1 MTDASDDDDAT
12 SSEISSLF
20 HGGDSGEATSPPSP
34 IPRADADADLADLAS
49 STSARASSSSSS
61 SSASLEAAQHSSPSA
76 LSVASTAAP
85 SAEEIASRTRALER
99 VGAADGDGDGDGER
113 LARPS
118 RVVAPPA
125 RLSVSPS
132 SAGSRFSDA
141 RASTRPPR
149 RARSSSV
156 SVSSSSAPPR
166 TIASTA
172 DPGALALASFGERGG
187 AGALTT
193 AASEETR
200 AWRRASPTVRRWL
213 EEKERKAASLA
224 RLKTRRAR
232 ADVSWIVNRR
242 KHQMAIFRRDR
253 ANDEREAR
261 RELVAARSDGAL
273 ALLLGRPDPSLSPS
287 SPSPRRRPRD
297 DADADADVTAASMIS
312 ALALAP
318 SLPLPSRRP
327 PAGAPPARDITRR
340 RHSPPPSPTK
350 TRRAPGVALP
360 WTRLAPPA
368 PKTRT
373 KQTSVWIEPG
383 RFVTTTTVV
392 TTTTKRSGSALL
404 PRWSTASSDGSVPF
418 EAVAGRYTGSDNYAD
433 YI

>member
-1 MTDASDDDDAT
+1 MKRRRSGCCSKGRTVIIGKIGDRYPTKRRFEFAAFGNDARDALAATRARMTDASDDDDAT

-49 STSARASSSSSS
+49 TSARASSSSSS
-61 SSASLEAAQHSSPSA
+61 SSASLEAAQHSSQSA

-85 SAEEIASRTRALER
+85 SAEEIASLTRALER

-118 RVVAPPA
+118 RVVAPA
-125 RLSVSPS
+125 RLSISQS
-132 SAGSRFSDA
+132 SAVSRSSDA

-166 TIASTA
+166 TIASSTA
-172 DPGALALASFGERGG
+172 DGALALASFGERGG
-187 AGALTT
+187 AGALMT

-200 AWRRASPTVRRWL
+200 AWRRASPIVRRWL

-340 RHSPPPSPTK
+340 RH
-350 TRRAPGVALP
+350 
-360 WTRLAPPA
+360 
-368 PKTRT
+368 
-373 KQTSVWIEPG
+373 
-383 RFVTTTTVV
+383 
-392 TTTTKRSGSALL
+392 
-404 PRWSTASSDGSVPF
+404 
-418 EAVAGRYTGSDNYAD
+418 
-433 YI
+433 